1 MLLIRNVVI
10 HTPDRTI
17 ENGAV
22 LVENGRIRAVGSAQ
36 TLGMPDGATVL
47 NGRGLL
53 CCPGFIEL
61 QVNGGFGMDFTAHPE
76 TMWRVAEILPR
87 TGITAFLPT
96 IITSPFETI
105 RHAQQVLAA
114 GAPMGWH
121 GAHPLGLHLEG
132 PFLNPAK
139 KGAHNPAYMRLP
151 DVAAV
156 ADWSPDTGVR
166 LATLAPELKGATG
179 VIRALNGQGVIVS
192 AGHSEA
198 TYDEGKVGVNAGITY
213 GTHIFNAMP
222 SVKHRDPGLVG
233 ILLEDERVTVGMI
246 PDGIH
251 VHPML
256 VKLIWE
262 AIRHR
267 LNLVTDA
274 MAALGMS
281 PGVYDL
287 GDYEVT
293 VTEDRATLPDGTLAG
308 SIVGLDAG
316 IRNLMAFTGCSLS
329 EALPTVTTTPARF
342 LGLEGRKGKVAVG
355 YDADLVLLT
364 TDLRV
369 ATTIVAGE
377 IVYQATRMNPHGYT
391 ELLFHEVEAIE
402 VEPMASLSY
411 PPQR

>member
-1 MLLIRNVVI
+1 MLFIRNVVI
-10 HTPDRTI
+10 LTPDRTI

-22 LVENGRIRAVGSAQ
+22 LVESGRIQAVGSAQ
-36 TLGMPDGATVL
+36 MLGIPDGATVL

-76 TMWRVAEILPR
+76 TMWRVAEILPA
-87 TGITAFLPT
+87 TGITSFLPT

-105 RHAQQVLAA
+105 RHAQKVLAE
-114 GAPMGWH
+114 GAPNGWG
-121 GAHPLGLHLEG
+121 GARPLGLHVEG

-139 KGAHNPAYMRLP
+139 KGAHNPSYLRAP

-156 ADWSPDTGVR
+156 AGWSPDTGVR
-166 LATLAPELKGATG
+166 LATLAPELAGAKS
-179 VIRALNGQGVIVS
+179 VVRALTGQGVIVA

-198 TYDEGKVGVNAGITY
+198 TYDEGKAGIDAGIIY

-256 VKLIWE
+256 VKLIWD
-262 AIRHR
+262 AIGNR

-287 GDYEVT
+287 GDYQVT
-293 VTEDRATLPDGTLAG
+293 VTADRATLSDGTLAG

-329 EALPTVTTTPARF
+329 EALPTITTTPARL
-342 LGLEGRKGKVAVG
+342 LGLDGYKGKIAVG

-369 ATTIVAGE
+369 VTTIVAGE
-377 IVYQATRMNPHGYT
+377 IVYQAPEMNSHSDT
-391 ELLFHEVEAIE
+391 ESLFTQANDHLYQSA
-402 VEPMASLSY
+402 
-411 PPQR
+411 